1 MLLIYTAVA
10 IFSNFIA
17 HYSIMEFGRIE
28 PTEIKNIDFALPKDG
43 EQTAFTLKAS
53 RVENP
58 HFYVGCAKWGRKE
71 WKDLIYPKKTKEADF
86 LGEYVKHFNSIE
98 LNAVFY
104 SIPKEEQILKWKAMT
119 AANTNDEFLFCPKF
133 SRSITHIK
141 RLNNADAET
150 DLYLKAMSAFGK
162 YLGPCFLQV
171 SDNFGPKN
179 LSILENYLQ
188 KLPKDLNLFVEVR
201 HQDWFKDATAK
212 HQLFEMLTKL
222 GKGAAITDA
231 SGRRDCLHMEVTTP
245 ETFIRFVGNG
255 GKFLD
260 SDKARVDE
268 WVIRINQWLNRG
280 LKKVYF
286 FLHQHDEADTPLIAD
301 YTIEQFNKHLGS
313 NLNRI
318 NFINGNELFTGNS

>member
-1 MLLIYTAVA
+1 
-10 IFSNFIA
+10 
-17 HYSIMEFGRIE
+17 MEFGRVE
-28 PTEIKNIDFALPKDG
+28 PSEIKDIDFTLPKDG
-43 EQTAFTLKAS
+43 EQTAITLNAPKPVS
-53 RVENP
+53 TP
-58 HFYVGCAKWGRKE
+58 SFYVGCAKWGRKE

-104 SIPKEEQILKWKAMT
+104 SIPKEEQILKWKEMT
-119 AANTNDEFLFCPKF
+119 EANTQDEFIFCPKF

-150 DLYLKAMSAFGK
+150 DLYLKAMSEFGK
-162 YLGPCFLQV
+162 HLGPCFLQV

-179 LSILENYLQ
+179 LGILETYLQ

-201 HQDWFKDATAK
+201 HRDWFKEPSAK
-212 HQLFEMLTKL
+212 KELFEMLSKL

-231 SGRRDCLHMEVTTP
+231 SGRRDCLHMEITTP

-255 GKFLD
+255 GDFLD

-268 WVIRINQWLNRG
+268 WVIRIKQWLDKG
-280 LKKVYF
+280 LEKVYF

-301 YTIEQFNKHLGS
+301 YTVEKFNEHLGS
-313 NLNRI
+313 KLNRI
-318 NFINGNELFTGNS
+318 NFIKQ